1 MSEITGVGFYES
13 LNKFFVGFLI
23 LVLFVGLDSELF
35 ANPLFLISAYIVGCI
50 CQALVQRITK
60 RWLTLKEDEIK
71 EDHEEEYKNKKES
84 CRNNIFEFMKEFLWP
99 LYLIYRLSKFID
111 RLYKFR
117 YRLFK
122 YHKEG
127 DSSSKEKGSFTFM
140 RKLLCLIYRY
150 LFCNRK
156 RDKFSID
163 KEAYLKAYYKVAKAG
178 LLMNIPV
185 LEALE
190 NFMRNLIFIIP
201 FYALFFIRDENRN
214 AIFCKTYPLLEE
226 LSPSLWGDSNSTC
239 IYTTLFSVFLM
250 WVYLGVVW
258 LRRYYQ
264 QTIYRLVWQGNKFL
278 DKIDK
283 DSKLEERKIRREML
297 KNRHFFFFRCKTR
310 L

>member
-35 ANPLFLISAYIVGCI
+35 INPLFLISAYIVGCFY
-50 CQALVQRITK
+50 QAIVQYGTRSSTS
-60 RWLTLKEDEIK
+60 LQEDEIK
-71 EDHEEEYKNKKES
+71 DAYNTEYKVEYKGADIKE
-84 CRNNIFEFMKEFLWP
+84 
-99 LYLIYRLSKFID
+99 D
-111 RLYKFR
+111 
-117 YRLFK
+117 
-122 YHKEG
+122 
-127 DSSSKEKGSFTFM
+127 
-140 RKLLCLIYRY
+140 
-150 LFCNRK
+150 
-156 RDKFSID
+156 
-163 KEAYLKAYYKVAKAG
+163 YLKAYYKIAKAG

-190 NFMRNLIFIIP
+190 NFMRNLIFIIYCY
-201 FYALFFIRDENRN
+201 FIFFICNENCN

-226 LSPSLWGDSNSTC
+226 FFPSLRGNPNNTD
-239 IYTTLFSVFLM
+239 IYKILLFIFLILV
-250 WVYLGVVW
+250 WVGVIW

>member
-13 LNKFFVGFLI
+13 LNKFFVGFFI
-23 LVLFVGLDSELF
+23 LVLFVGLNSELF
-35 ANPLFLISAYIVGCI
+35 TNPLFLISAYIVGCI
-50 CQALVQRITK
+50 YQAIIQVLTK
-60 RWLTLKEDEIK
+60 SWLSLQKTDIEKAYNEVNENENENENEKEPLKDQVLA
-71 EDHEEEYKNKKES
+71 
-84 CRNNIFEFMKEFLWP
+84 FMKEFLWP
-99 LYLIYRLSKFID
+99 LYLIF
-111 RLYKFR
+111 
-117 YRLFK
+117 RLFESDEGEANSSEE
-122 YHKEG
+122 KEP
-127 DSSSKEKGSFTFM
+127 
-140 RKLLCLIYRY
+140 
-150 LFCNRK
+150 
-156 RDKFSID
+156 
-163 KEAYLKAYYKVAKAG
+163 YLKAYYKVAKAG